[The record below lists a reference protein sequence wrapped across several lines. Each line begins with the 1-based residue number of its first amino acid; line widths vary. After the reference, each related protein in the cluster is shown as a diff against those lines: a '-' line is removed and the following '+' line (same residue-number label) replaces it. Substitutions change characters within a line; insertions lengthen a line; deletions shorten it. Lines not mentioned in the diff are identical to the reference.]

1 MHVECPVYVNFVVL
15 KSPDVQDKLCTD
27 RQDFLLSPHLM
38 NVLNLLVMHREPC
51 IDGFQ
56 VINLDKDNCPFTET
70 NNKVIVH
77 CGLV

>member
-56 VINLDKDNCPFTET
+56 VINLDKDYGPFTEP
-70 NNKVIVH
+70 NYQVIVDW
-77 CGLV
+77 GLE

>member
-1 MHVECPVYVNFVVL
+1 MHIERPVYVNFVVL

-38 NVLNLLVMHREPC
+38 NVLNLLVVHREPC

-77 CGLV
+77 WGLE

>member
-1 MHVECPVYVNFVVL
+1 MHIERPVYVNFVVL

-27 RQDFLLSPHLM
+27 RQDFLLGPHLV

-56 VINLDKDNCPFTET
+56 VINLDKDNGPFTES
-70 NNKVIVH
+70 NDQVIVH
-77 CGLV
+77 WGLE

>member
-1 MHVECPVYVNFVVL
+1 MHIERPVYVNFVVL

-77 CGLV
+77 CASC